1 MEAKD
6 IVKWSIMGFLTLYLL
21 TGLSLIIFAV
31 TVPTPFGDYLTMKG
45 AAFPISYVIRIIFLL
60 LILIITALCF
70 YAVAKEN
77 NQLLTVFAVLLI
89 ILFLVEFII
98 AIIYFTLTSE
108 INLNEDKFSNG
119 MQMMAAYGMDK
130 KITEAFDRIQRTYAC
145 CGLTDYRDWFT
156 SKWDAAQVCCL
167 VYSSTS
173 FPGTR
178 FLFFVLLCAFTD
190 KRRSQLIQKSKTTVL
205 LSRWGIACVQTSP
218 PLSHIFLGG
227 GGGAFVDRLVNLFT
241 RVNDDLI
248 HSVDKTPFCT

>member
-1 MEAKD
+1 MFVCFSLHVRYLGLAILNNMEAKD

-60 LILIITALCF
+60 LILIISALCF
-70 YAVAKEN
+70 YAVRKEN

-108 INLNEDKFSNG
+108 INLNEDKFNDG

-156 SKWDAAQVCCL
+156 SKWDAAQVCCP
-167 VYSSTS
+167 VFSSTS
-173 FPGTR
+173 FPRTR
-178 FLFFVLLCAFTD
+178 FLFLCC
-190 KRRSQLIQKSKTTVL
+190 
-205 LSRWGIACVQTSP
+205 CV
-218 PLSHIFLGG
+218 PL
-227 GGGAFVDRLVNLFT
+227 
-241 RVNDDLI
+241 
-248 HSVDKTPFCT
+248 K